1 MQRIEKKQKLHNL
14 GLVFEKKKDFA
25 STLILPQYMNEYTG
39 IQNFLFLVYLLG
51 EANFCLFLHIFVFK
65 TFIFLIN
72 RFLKFCSK

>member
-1 MQRIEKKQKLHNL
+1 MQRIEKKKNKKLHNL
-14 GLVFEKKKDFA
+14 GLVLERDFA